1 MVQVTKPTKIF
12 SAGSGDDF
20 TYEDFILSS
29 FPNSSVVVADC
40 FTKPDAQ
47 AHGKSYGERVL
58 YVHLCISGAM
68 EGHVAHLSADL
79 RERFVTLPAFMERVQ
94 KQRPHI
100 DTFHLY
106 KVSQYQSNAAHCLF
120 CMPVRILHGLH
131 AVHCTRHLDR
141 PKY

>member
-1 MVQVTKPTKIF
+1 MTQPTNIF

-79 RERFVTLPAFMERVQ
+79 QERFVTLPAFMERVQ
-94 KQRPHI
+94 KQRPQI

-106 KVSQYQSNAAHCLF
+106 KVPQYQSDADTLFILYSCTHCVG
-120 CMPVRILHGLH
+120 CSLHPAL
-131 AVHCTRHLDR
+131 R
-141 PKY
+141 